1 MDNYYDTI
9 AKSYNELYWNEQL
22 NKLKVINN
30 YLVSKNV
37 VIDSTTKILDVGCGT
52 GIVQDFFER
61 KYHAD
66 TFGIDPSES
75 LIKQNQYQ
83 CMLSDAE
90 DMPFSDGEFDIVISL
105 TALQNFDDLD
115 HGLMEIKRV
124 GKDFFIITFLK
135 RSNKAELMEKL
146 IKKYYTV
153 KEKIEEDKDLIFICG
168 LV

>member
-9 AKSYNELYWNEQL
+9 AKSYNELHWNEQI

-30 YLVSKNV
+30 YLVSKNTI
-37 VIDSTTKILDVGCGT
+37 IDSTTKILDVGCGT

-61 KYHAD
+61 EYSAD
-66 TFGIDPSES
+66 TFGIDPSEG
-75 LIKQNQYQ
+75 LIKQNKYQ

-90 DMPFSDGEFDIVISL
+90 DMPFSDKEFDIVISL

-115 HGLMEIKRV
+115 HGLMEMRRV